1 MILQIVTALAIGAY
15 VVLSR
20 DAQPK
25 RPDAAA
31 RSPGGAMPN
40 GRGPSK
46 RPPPFFVS
54 AYLMIARATRAELRL

>member
-25 RPDAAA
+25 RADAAHRRA
-31 RSPGGAMPN
+31 
-40 GRGPSK
+40 
-46 RPPPFFVS
+46 VS
-54 AYLMIARATRAELRL
+54 APRQIISIAMAATSSRSADVLEAWLNE